1 MTCKMCSRANPTALS
16 LSAISNADA
25 KRAGE
30 ARTGNGLE
38 KAIAVAV
45 CCFID
50 KTKSFARL
58 RVESRC
64 MLSKSMENVKIKNNI
79 SLCFLHREPF
89 RQVVGCCWYDKAFTI
104 ASRPRRNTMEN
115 FAKTTTTPR
124 NFMSAIRKLYA
135 II

>member
-1 MTCKMCSRANPTALS
+1 MCSRANPTALS

-25 KRAGE
+25 L
-30 ARTGNGLE
+30 TGNGLE
-38 KAIAVAV
+38 KGIAVAV

-89 RQVVGCCWYDKAFTI
+89 RQVVGMIKHLPLPADPDETQWKISPKRQQPQET
-104 ASRPRRNTMEN
+104 
-115 FAKTTTTPR
+115 
-124 NFMSAIRKLYA
+124 L
-135 II
+135 